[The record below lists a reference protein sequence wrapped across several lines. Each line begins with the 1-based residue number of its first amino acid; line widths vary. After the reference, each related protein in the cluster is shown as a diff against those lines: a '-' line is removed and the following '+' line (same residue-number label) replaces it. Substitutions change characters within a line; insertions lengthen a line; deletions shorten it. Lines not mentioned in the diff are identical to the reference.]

1 MTEENSDQ
9 IEEPQEVVQEA
20 NIEPVEQ
27 DNREEPVAYLEQ
39 EVKRGRGRPKGALGK
54 KTKTEQEQRNE
65 NFILDVSFDE
75 KPSRKRVKKIK
86 EEELLSPIIEEP
98 IPRKVVMKNKSSPRY
113 REREAPPPPEEPMT
127 YLEVLTRGLRAA
139 ESQHKARKVA
149 TYDNFF
155 RY

>member
-9 IEEPQEVVQEA
+9 IEEPQEAVQEA

-27 DNREEPVAYLEQ
+27 EEPAEQ

-86 EEELLSPIIEEP
+86 EEEPLSPIIEKP
-98 IPRKVVMKNKSSPRY
+98 IPKPKRKVVMKTKS
-113 REREAPPPPEEPMT
+113 EAPPQEETMT

>member
-27 DNREEPVAYLEQ
+27 EEPVASRAAARVEQ

-54 KTKTEQEQRNE
+54 KTKTEQEKKNE

-86 EEELLSPIIEEP
+86 EEEPLSPIIEKP
-98 IPRKVVMKNKSSPRY
+98 IDRKSVV
-113 REREAPPPPEEPMT
+113 
-127 YLEVLTRGLRAA
+127 
-139 ESQHKARKVA
+139 
-149 TYDNFF
+149 
-155 RY
+155 

>member
-86 EEELLSPIIEEP
+86 EEEPLSPIIEKP
-98 IPRKVVMKNKSSPRY
+98 IPKPKRKVVMKTKS
-113 REREAPPPPEEPMT
+113 EAPPHSTTEPMT

>member
-27 DNREEPVAYLEQ
+27 DIREEPVAYLEQ

-86 EEELLSPIIEEP
+86 EEEPLSPIIEEP
-98 IPRKVVMKNKSSPRY
+98 IPKPK
-113 REREAPPPPEEPMT
+113 
-127 YLEVLTRGLRAA
+127 
-139 ESQHKARKVA
+139 RKVA
-149 TYDNFF
+149 MKKK
-155 RY
+155 